1 MDDSSE
7 INLIKIAVVLVALV
21 LLFTGAIEF
30 YKMFTGRITDLQ
42 QKEIENRK
50 KQNQSIGC
58 IYEYPNELIT
68 VPSIVVSNS
77 TVQI

>member
-21 LLFTGAIEF
+21 ILFTGAIEF
-30 YKMFTGRITDLQ
+30 YKLFTGRIIDLQ
-42 QKEIENRK
+42 NKEIENRK

-58 IYEYPNELIT
+58 IYEYPSESIT
-68 VPSIVVSNS
+68 VGSMIDS
-77 TVQI
+77 TVEI